1 MVETQSRLS
10 DCNSGIKPQVLE
22 IRARESES
30 GSACGYCEEA
40 GGWTSDVRAG

>member
-10 DCNSGIKPQVLE
+10 EGHFCQVLE

-30 GSACGYCEEA
+30 GSAYGYCEEE
-40 GGWTSDVRAG
+40 GWVSDVRAG